1 MIISEMEEANKNLK
15 KAKNIAIEALQTAE
29 NANKAKT
36 DFLSNMSHDIR
47 TPMNAIIG
55 IISLIRHNAGDK
67 EKVIEYADKIAISS
81 QHLLGIINDVLDMSN
96 IEAGKIVFKY
106 IDFYLLDFITK
117 FNTIFHSQ
125 IAEKNQTLT
134 VTKEN
139 I

>member
-1 MIISEMEEANKNLK
+1 MWYHHENK
-15 KAKNIAIEALQTAE
+15 IFCAE
-29 NANKAKT
+29 KI
-36 DFLSNMSHDIR
+36 DI
-47 TPMNAIIG
+47 
-55 IISLIRHNAGDK
+55 L
-67 EKVIEYADKIAISS
+67 S

-106 IDFYLLDFITK
+106 VDFYLLDFITK
-117 FNTIFHSQ
+117 FNTMFHSQ

>member
-1 MIISEMEEANKNLK
+1 MHNKTHRSFVWYHHENK
-15 KAKNIAIEALQTAE
+15 IFCAE
-29 NANKAKT
+29 KI
-36 DFLSNMSHDIR
+36 DI
-47 TPMNAIIG
+47 
-55 IISLIRHNAGDK
+55 L
-67 EKVIEYADKIAISS
+67 S

-106 IDFYLLDFITK
+106 VDFYLLDFITK
-117 FNTIFHSQ
+117 FNTMFHSQ

>member
-1 MIISEMEEANKNLK
+1 MWYHHENK
-15 KAKNIAIEALQTAE
+15 IFCAE
-29 NANKAKT
+29 KI
-36 DFLSNMSHDIR
+36 DI
-47 TPMNAIIG
+47 
-55 IISLIRHNAGDK
+55 L
-67 EKVIEYADKIAISS
+67 S
-81 QHLLGIINDVLDMSN
+81 QHLLGIINDGLDMSN

-117 FNTIFHSQ
+117 FNTMFHSQ

>member
-1 MIISEMEEANKNLK
+1 M
-15 KAKNIAIEALQTAE
+15 
-29 NANKAKT
+29 
-36 DFLSNMSHDIR
+36 
-47 TPMNAIIG
+47 
-55 IISLIRHNAGDK
+55 
-67 EKVIEYADKIAISS
+67 
-81 QHLLGIINDVLDMSN
+81 LDMNN

>member
-1 MIISEMEEANKNLK
+1 MHN
-15 KAKNIAIEALQTAE
+15 
-29 NANKAKT
+29 KT
-36 DFLSNMSHDIR
+36 DRSFVWYHHENKIFCAEKIDI
-47 TPMNAIIG
+47 
-55 IISLIRHNAGDK
+55 L
-67 EKVIEYADKIAISS
+67 S

-117 FNTIFHSQ
+117 FNTMFHSQ

>member
-1 MIISEMEEANKNLK
+1 MWYHHENK
-15 KAKNIAIEALQTAE
+15 IFCAE
-29 NANKAKT
+29 KI
-36 DFLSNMSHDIR
+36 DI
-47 TPMNAIIG
+47 
-55 IISLIRHNAGDK
+55 L
-67 EKVIEYADKIAISS
+67 S

-117 FNTIFHSQ
+117 FNTMFHSQ

>member
-1 MIISEMEEANKNLK
+1 M
-15 KAKNIAIEALQTAE
+15 
-29 NANKAKT
+29 
-36 DFLSNMSHDIR
+36 
-47 TPMNAIIG
+47 
-55 IISLIRHNAGDK
+55 
-67 EKVIEYADKIAISS
+67 
-81 QHLLGIINDVLDMSN
+81 DMSN

-134 VTKEN
+134 VAKEN

>member
-1 MIISEMEEANKNLK
+1 MWYHHENK
-15 KAKNIAIEALQTAE
+15 IFCAE
-29 NANKAKT
+29 KI
-36 DFLSNMSHDIR
+36 DI
-47 TPMNAIIG
+47 
-55 IISLIRHNAGDK
+55 L
-67 EKVIEYADKIAISS
+67 S

>member
-1 MIISEMEEANKNLK
+1 MWYHHENK
-15 KAKNIAIEALQTAE
+15 IFCAE
-29 NANKAKT
+29 KI
-36 DFLSNMSHDIR
+36 DI
-47 TPMNAIIG
+47 
-55 IISLIRHNAGDK
+55 L
-67 EKVIEYADKIAISS
+67 S

-106 IDFYLLDFITK
+106 IDFYILDFITK

-134 VTKEN
+134 VAKEN